1 MKACYLLILL
11 GVLPCPLS
19 GVGSTLWQ
27 LSNLEFPGCV
37 MLALIPLE
45 YCCCFLVIAL
55 SVSPPPPPPPEEL
68 SHLPTCL
75 AKPLE
80 LLQGVIC
87 INNTI
92 FLSI

>member
-11 GVLPCPLS
+11 RVLPCPLS

-27 LSNLEFPGCV
+27 LSNLEFPGWV

-55 SVSPPPPPPPEEL
+55 SVSPPPPRRAESSPHML
-68 SHLPTCL
+68 S
-75 AKPLE
+75 
-80 LLQGVIC
+80 
-87 INNTI
+87 
-92 FLSI
+92 